1 MLTVEKA
8 IEEKLRTEGP
18 CGFEEVV
25 MALPKFSWPQIFV
38 AVDCM
43 SREGR
48 LSLYQLGYS
57 TYQIS
62 LGSLPSPASLRLTNS
77 KDNLPQI

>member
-25 MALPKFSWPQIFV
+25 MALPKFSWAQIFV

-48 LSLYQLGYS
+48 LSLYQ
-57 TYQIS
+57 
-62 LGSLPSPASLRLTNS
+62 PLRLTNS
-77 KDNLPQI
+77 KNNLPQI